1 MTPDLS
7 IVIVSYNVCDL
18 LADCLDSIRTGGV
31 RIASRDT
38 GPQPSVQ
45 TEVIVVESGSSDNTA
60 DVLRESYP
68 WVTLIEPGRN
78 TGFAGG
84 NNIGIEASR
93 GRYVLILNPD
103 TQPLDGAL
111 PAMIDYMDAHSEV
124 GALGPGLLNPDGTI
138 QLSRRRF
145 PTLWTAFCEDTVFM
159 PLAPRRVFDRYFM
172 QDTDETQTVEVDWV
186 QGTAL
191 LVRREAIEQVGS
203 FDERF
208 FMYSEEID
216 WQRRLKAAGWR
227 IVHLPDA
234 QVIHYGGKSSEQ
246 VGARRDIYYHTSK
259 ASYFD
264 KHHGWAAG
272 QAVRIALLLNF
283 AIKLGIEGA
292 KWLAGHKRPLR
303 RQRVSSYLEV
313 LRSGLRGQG

>member
-18 LADCLDSIRTGGV
+18 LADCLDSIRADGV
-31 RIASRDT
+31 RITGRDT
-38 GPQPSVQ
+38 GPPDGAQA
-45 TEVIVVESGSSDNTA
+45 EVIVVESGSSDNTA
-60 DVLRESYP
+60 AMLRESYP
-68 WVTLIEPGRN
+68 WVSVIEPGRN

-84 NNIGIEASR
+84 NNLGIAASR
-93 GRYVLILNPD
+93 GRYALALNPD
-103 TQPLDGAL
+103 TRVLDGAL
-111 PAMIDYMDAHSEV
+111 ATMIDYMDAHPDV

-138 QLSRRRF
+138 QPSRRRF
-145 PTLWTAFCEDTVFM
+145 PTLWTALCEDTVFM
-159 PLAPRRVFDRYFM
+159 PLAPRRMFDRYFM
-172 QDTDETQTVEVDWV
+172 RDTDDAETVEVDWV

-191 LVRREAIEQVGS
+191 LARREVIEQVGG
-203 FDERF
+203 FDEQF
-208 FMYSEEID
+208 FMYSEEVD
-216 WQRRLKAAGWR
+216 WQRRIKAAGWR

-234 QVIHYGGKSSEQ
+234 QVIHLGGKSSEQ

-259 ASYFD
+259 ASYFA

-283 AIKLGIEGA
+283 AIKLGIEAA

-303 RQRVSSYLEV
+303 RQRVGAYLEV

>member
-18 LADCLDSIRTGGV
+18 LAGCLDSIRAGGV
-31 RIASRDT
+31 HIASRDT
-38 GPQPSVQ
+38 GPQHGAQ

-60 DVLRESYP
+60 DMLRESYR
-68 WVTLIEPGRN
+68 WVRLIEPGRN
-78 TGFAGG
+78 MGFAGG
-84 NNIGIEASR
+84 SNTGIDASG
-93 GRYVLILNPD
+93 GRYVLVLNPD
-103 TQPLDGAL
+103 TRPLDGAL
-111 PAMIDYMDAHSEV
+111 PAMIDYMDAHPKV
-124 GALGPGLLNPDGTI
+124 GALGPELLNPDGTI
-138 QLSRRRF
+138 QPSRRRF

-172 QDTDETQTVEVDWV
+172 RDTDETQTVEVDWV

-191 LVRREAIEQVGS
+191 LVRREVIEQVGG

-216 WQRRLKAAGWR
+216 WQRRIKAAGWR
-227 IVHLPDA
+227 VVHLPDA

-259 ASYFD
+259 ASYFT
-264 KHHGWAAG
+264 KHYGWAAG
-272 QAVRIALLLNF
+272 QAVRIVLLANF
-283 AIKLGIEGA
+283 AIKLGIEGG
-292 KWLAGHKRPLR
+292 KWLVGHKRPLR
-303 RQRVSSYLEV
+303 RQRVSAYLKV
-313 LRSGLRGQG
+313 LRSGLRG